1 MDLDFKDKVVIVTGG
16 AQGIGKSISE
26 EFAKRKAK
34 IVIFDVKEEVLAET
48 QKELSSYS
56 LIDSFLVDV
65 TDFSQVEDTVKK
77 VIDKHSRVDILVNN
91 AGITKDNIILRLSE
105 EEWDKVLAV
114 NLKGAFNCTKAV
126 IKFMLKQKEGA
137 IINIS
142 SIIGLRGN
150 VGQANYA
157 ASKAGLIAFTK
168 SVAREVGS
176 RNIRVN
182 AIAPG
187 FIMTKMTENLP
198 EKIKD
203 KMLEDIALKR
213 FGKPQE
219 VAGVVL
225 FLASSLASYITG
237 QVFVV
242 DGGLV

>member
-26 EFAKRKAK
+26 EFARRKAK
-34 IVIFDVKEEVLAET
+34 IVIFDVKEDVLAET

-56 LIDSFLVDV
+56 SVDSFLVDV
-65 TDFSQVEDTVKK
+65 TDFSQVEDAIKK

-114 NLKGAFNCTKAV
+114 NLKGVFNCTKAV

-198 EKIKD
+198 EKIKN

>member
-26 EFAKRKAK
+26 EFARRKAK
-34 IVIFDVKEEVLAET
+34 IVIFDVKEDVLAET

-56 LIDSFLVDV
+56 SVDSFLVDV
-65 TDFSQVEDTVKK
+65 TDFSQVEDAIKK

>member
-1 MDLDFKDKVVIVTGG
+1 MNLDFKDKVVIVTGG

-34 IVIFDVKEEVLAET
+34 VVIFDVKKEVLTET

-56 LIDSFLVDV
+56 LVDSFLVDV
-65 TDFSQVEDTVKK
+65 TDFSQVEDAVKK

-126 IKFMLKQKEGA
+126 IKFMIKQKEGA
-137 IINIS
+137 IINMS

-150 VGQANYA
+150 IGQANYA

-168 SVAREVGS
+168 SVAREIGS
-176 RNIRVN
+176 RNIRIN

-198 EKIKD
+198 EKIKN

-219 VAGVVL
+219 IAGVVL

>member
-1 MDLDFKDKVVIVTGG
+1 MDLDFKDKVIIVTGG

-26 EFAKRKAK
+26 EFARRKAK

-56 LIDSFLVDV
+56 LVDSFLVDV

-126 IKFMLKQKEGA
+126 IKFMLKQKEGV

-150 VGQANYA
+150 IGQANYA

-182 AIAPG
+182 AVAPG
-187 FIMTKMTENLP
+187 FIMTKMTQDLP
-198 EKIKD
+198 EKIKN

-225 FLASSLASYITG
+225 FLASSLASYVTG

>member
-1 MDLDFKDKVVIVTGG
+1 MNLDFKDKVVIVTGG

-34 IVIFDVKEEVLAET
+34 VVIFDVKKEVLTET

-56 LIDSFLVDV
+56 LVDSFLVDV
-65 TDFSQVEDTVKK
+65 TDFSQVEDAVKK

-126 IKFMLKQKEGA
+126 IKFMIKQKEGT
-137 IINIS
+137 IINMS

-150 VGQANYA
+150 IGQANYA

-168 SVAREVGS
+168 SVAREIGS
-176 RNIRVN
+176 RNIRIN

-198 EKIKD
+198 EKIKN

-219 VAGVVL
+219 IAGVVL

>member
-1 MDLDFKDKVVIVTGG
+1 MLRGLKIWKEEEMDCEG
-16 AQGIGKSISE
+16 
-26 EFAKRKAK
+26 FAKRKAK
-34 IVIFDVKEEVLAET
+34 VVIFDVKEEVFQT

-56 LIDSFLVDV
+56 QIDSFLVDI
-65 TDFSQVEDTVKK
+65 TDFSQVETAVKK

-126 IKFMLKQKEGA
+126 VKFMVKQKEGV

-142 SIIGLRGN
+142 SIIGLIGN
-150 VGQANYA
+150 IGQTNYA
-157 ASKAGLIAFTK
+157 ASKAGLIALTK
-168 SVAREVGS
+168 SLAKEVGS

-187 FIMTKMTENLP
+187 FIMTKMTENLS
-198 EKIKD
+198 EKIKE
-203 KMLEDIALKR
+203 KMLESIALKR
-213 FGKPQE
+213 FGMPEE
-219 VAGVVL
+219 VANVVL

-237 QVFVV
+237 QVFIV

>member
-26 EFAKRKAK
+26 EFARRKAK
-34 IVIFDVKEEVLAET
+34 IVIFDVKEDVLAET

-56 LIDSFLVDV
+56 SVDSFLVDV
-65 TDFSQVEDTVKK
+65 TDFFQVEDAIKK

-114 NLKGAFNCTKAV
+114 NLKGVFNCTKAV

-198 EKIKD
+198 EKIKN

>member
-34 IVIFDVKEEVLAET
+34 VVIFDVKEDILNQT

-56 LIDSFLVDV
+56 SVDSFVVDV
-65 TDFSQVEDTVKK
+65 TNFSQVEDAVKK
-77 VIDKHSRVDILVNN
+77 VVDKHLRVDILVNN
-91 AGITKDNIILRLSE
+91 AGITRDNIILRLSE
-105 EEWDKVLAV
+105 KDWDKVLAV

-126 IKFMLKQKEGA
+126 IKFMIKQKEGV
-137 IINIS
+137 IINIA

-157 ASKAGLIAFTK
+157 ASKAGLVALTK
-168 SVAREVGS
+168 SIAREVGS

-187 FIMTKMTENLP
+187 FIMTKMTESLP
-198 EKIKD
+198 DKIKN

-213 FGKPQE
+213 FGKPE
-219 VAGVVL
+219 EIASVVL
-225 FLASSLASYITG
+225 FLASSLASYVTG

>member
-26 EFAKRKAK
+26 EFAKREAK

-77 VIDKHSRVDILVNN
+77 VVDKHSRVDILVNN

-126 IKFMLKQKEGA
+126 IKFMLKQKEGV

-150 VGQANYA
+150 VGQTNYA

-187 FIMTKMTENLP
+187 FIMTKMTQDLP
-198 EKIKD
+198 EKIKN

-213 FGKPQE
+213 FGRPQE

>member
-114 NLKGAFNCTKAV
+114 NLKGVFNCTKAV

-198 EKIKD
+198 EKIKN

>member
-26 EFAKRKAK
+26 EFARRKAK
-34 IVIFDVKEEVLAET
+34 VVIFDVKEKVLAET

-56 LIDSFLVDV
+56 LVDSFLVDV
-65 TDFSQVEDTVKK
+65 TDFSQVEDAVKK

-176 RNIRVN
+176 RNIRIN

-198 EKIKD
+198 EKIKN

>member
-1 MDLDFKDKVVIVTGG
+1 MDLDFKDKVIIVTGG

-26 EFAKRKAK
+26 EFARRKAK

-56 LIDSFLVDV
+56 LVDSFLVDV

-126 IKFMLKQKEGA
+126 IKFMLKQKEGV

-150 VGQANYA
+150 IGQANYA

-182 AIAPG
+182 AVAPG
-187 FIMTKMTENLP
+187 FIMTKMTKDLP
-198 EKIKD
+198 EKIKN

-225 FLASSLASYITG
+225 FLASSLASYVTG